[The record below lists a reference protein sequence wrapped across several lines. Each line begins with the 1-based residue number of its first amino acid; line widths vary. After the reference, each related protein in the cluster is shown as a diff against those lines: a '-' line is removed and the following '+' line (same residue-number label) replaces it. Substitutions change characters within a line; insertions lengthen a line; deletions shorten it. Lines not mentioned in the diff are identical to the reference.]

1 MQLLVD
7 IGNSRVK
14 WALSSNAV
22 LSSHQSVDHQSWLQ
36 CLQNNSWI
44 SASDS
49 QPPITTIFYCCVGN
63 EELVQQLEDFSSRK
77 NINTTRLETQT
88 QWQQLKNSY
97 IDHTQMGVDRWLA
110 MMAAWNHC
118 HSPCLVIDCGTAI
131 TVDAIVADGSHQGG
145 HIIAGLTLQITKLLD
160 QTAKI
165 NAQLTLKNLNSQF
178 ATNTTDAVNF
188 GTLQLI
194 LDYLDNSWNRFKSS
208 NANAELFFSGGDG
221 ELLCELLDYRNNFR
235 QNLVLEGIMLA
246 VSDRVED

>member
-14 WALSSNAV
+14 WALSTNAV
-22 LSSHQSVDHQSWLQ
+22 LSNHQSVDHQCWIQSLQ
-36 CLQNNSWI
+36 DNSWV
-44 SASDS
+44 SSSDP
-49 QPPITTIFYCCVGN
+49 QQVITTINYSCVGN
-63 EELVQQLEDFSSRK
+63 EELVQQLEDFSNRK
-77 NINTTRLETQT
+77 NISLTRLETGT

-110 MMAAWNHC
+110 MMAAWDHC
-118 HSPCLVIDCGTAI
+118 HTSCLVIDCGTAI
-131 TVDAIVADGSHQGG
+131 TVDAIATDGSHLGG

-165 NAQLTLKNLNSQF
+165 NAQLTHKNLNAQF
-178 ATNTTDAVNF
+178 ASNTTDAVNF

-208 NANAELFFSGGDG
+208 NPNSELFISGGDG
-221 ELLCELLDYRNNFR
+221 ELLSELLDYRNHFR

-246 VSDRVED
+246 VNQRTED